1 MSPEVWRNVPYD
13 EKSDMWALGV
23 VLYEMAALRH
33 PFEARS
39 ERCLSHKVIQGDL
52 DPLPSGFSADITS
65 MVRLLLDKVW
75 PPRLSPA
82 AALPSPPPPFRTNR
96 TRRVPASSSRGI
108 PSPNAVQVGALSA
121 QPLIQPGRCQDP
133 GARPSAA
140 EVLRNPLL
148 LRNCRG
154 AASSRAHAPASSDP
168 LLNTIQVRPR

>member
-1 MSPEVWRNVPYD
+1 MSCRAANLFISGPRCVKLGDFGIAKATRTGLAKTQIGTPFYMSPEVWRNVPYD

-82 AALPSPPPPFRTNR
+82 AALPSPPP
-96 TRRVPASSSRGI
+96 
-108 PSPNAVQVGALSA
+108 LSY
-121 QPLIQPGRCQDP
+121 
-133 GARPSAA
+133 
-140 EVLRNPLL
+140 
-148 LRNCRG
+148 
-154 AASSRAHAPASSDP
+154 
-168 LLNTIQVRPR
+168 